1 MTGEEAQ
8 LAMDLE
14 ANMTSEAG
22 VLVLPSVGD
31 QPPGGHPST
40 SHPRNEMHVEMKL
53 ISLEEIF
60 QLLHRAHSL
69 LKL

>member
-31 QPPGGHPST
+31 QSPGGPPDT
-40 SHPRNEMHVEMKL
+40 SRPRNE
-53 ISLEEIF
+53 
-60 QLLHRAHSL
+60 
-69 LKL
+69 

>member
-31 QPPGGHPST
+31 QPPGGPLDPSR
-40 SHPRNEMHVEMKL
+40 PRNE
-53 ISLEEIF
+53 
-60 QLLHRAHSL
+60 
-69 LKL
+69 